1 MTREDVN
8 LPFISLRDCR
18 SMTFLLVSIVTGRDI
33 TKQTR
38 FNLFLL
44 HLTYYDTVVEL

>member
-1 MTREDVN
+1 MTRDYVN
-8 LPFISLRDCR
+8 LPFISVRDCI
-18 SMTFLLVSIVTGRDI
+18 SMTFLLVAIVTGRDI

-44 HLTYYDTVVEL
+44 HLAYHDAVLEL